1 MKKTIIIIAISIS
14 LSIVNAQN
22 NAAIEASIKELE
34 QMSVKA
40 ILDSDTITL
49 KKIWAPEFMV
59 NTPRND
65 IAENRNAV
73 LNIQRTG
80 LINYSSFT
88 RVIEKIQIQN
98 DVVITMGYE
107 TFIAKEN
114 LPQAGQNLKRRFLN
128 VWMKQ
133 KGEWRHVARQASI
146 ICQR

>member
-1 MKKTIIIIAISIS
+1 MKKTILIIAISIS

-65 IAENRNAV
+65 IAENRDAV

-107 TFIAKEN
+107 TFMPTEN
-114 LPQAGQNLKRRFLN
+114 LPQADQNLKRRFLN

-146 ICQR
+146 ICQ

>member
-65 IAENRNAV
+65 IAENRDAV

-107 TFIAKEN
+107 TFMPKEN

-146 ICQR
+146 ICQ

>member
-1 MKKTIIIIAISIS
+1 MKKTILIIAISIS

-65 IAENRNAV
+65 IAENRDAV

-107 TFIAKEN
+107 TFMPKEN

-146 ICQR
+146 ICQ

>member
-1 MKKTIIIIAISIS
+1 MKKAIFLFVLSTS
-14 LSIVNAQN
+14 LSFVNAQN

-34 QMSVKA
+34 QMSVEA
-40 ILDSDTITL
+40 ILDSETPTL

-65 IAENRNAV
+65 IAENRDAV

-80 LINYSSFT
+80 LINYCSFT
-88 RVIEKIQIQN
+88 RIIEKIQIQN

-107 TFIAKEN
+107 LYIPMEN
-114 LPQAGQNLKRRFLN
+114 LPQAGQNVKRRFLN

-146 ICQR
+146 ICQ

>member
-1 MKKTIIIIAISIS
+1 MKKAIILFGLSIS
-14 LSIVNAQN
+14 LSFVNAQN

-40 ILDSDTITL
+40 IMDSDTATL

-65 IAENRNAV
+65 IAENRDAV
-73 LNIQRTG
+73 LDIQRKG
-80 LINYSSFT
+80 LINYSYFT
-88 RVIEKIQIQN
+88 RIIEKIQIQN

-107 TFIAKEN
+107 TFIPKEN
-114 LPQAGQNLKRRFLN
+114 LPEAGQNVKRRFLN

-133 KGEWRHVARQASI
+133 KGEWLHVARQASI
-146 ICQR
+146 ICQ

>member
-1 MKKTIIIIAISIS
+1 MKKTILIIAISIS

-88 RVIEKIQIQN
+88 RVIEKIQIQD

-107 TFIAKEN
+107 TFMPKEN

-146 ICQR
+146 ICQ